1 MNERHLR
8 FRVGMFVLIAMLILM
23 ILIVLTSEFEFL
35 GSQYDVVLKPSSAP
49 GVTRNTPVRKNGI
62 LIGRVRDVA
71 TEDDHVVLV
80 LGINEDEM
88 IYSNEIA
95 SIGAESFL
103 GDAGIEILPLP
114 RDQRGQR
121 ISDGQAMS
129 RVSVKRNPMEIV
141 DLALD
146 LEGQIV
152 ETLKTVQV
160 AGNAV
165 NDAGSGIEQLASTVN
180 MALTNEGSDLKVL
193 FGDLRKVSSKAST
206 SLDNFNR
213 IFENLNDVVGD
224 AELKNR
230 INDAFKALPAVFREI
245 RVTVADTRETI
256 KSFNGV
262 SGRVNDNLDNLAVFT
277 KSLKN
282 EGPEI
287 LEQVN
292 ASVQNID
299 KLLAQVKSFTGSLG
313 KLEKAFTN
321 PNGTVGKLF
330 NESDIYDSVKM
341 TVDNARDVSE
351 QVKALSVRLEPMV
364 RDLRT
369 FADGVA
375 RDPGVLGVRGALDR
389 RPTKTGYKGSAEQ
402 NGLFR

>member
-1 MNERHLR
+1 MDERRLR
-8 FRVGMFVLIAMLILM
+8 FHVGVFVVIAILILM
-23 ILIVLTSEFEFL
+23 ILIVLNGEFH
-35 GSQYDVVLKPSSAP
+35 GSQYDVVVKPSSAP
-49 GVTRNTPVRKNGI
+49 GVTKGTPIRKNGI
-62 LIGRVRDVA
+62 LIGRVRNVE
-71 TEDDHVVLV
+71 TEDDHVALV
-80 LGINEDEM
+80 LGINEDET
-88 IYSNEIA
+88 IYSNEIV

-121 ISDGQAMS
+121 IAGGQAMG
-129 RVSVKRNPMEIV
+129 RVSVKRNPMEII

-165 NDAGSGIEQLASTVN
+165 NDAGMGIEQLASTVN
-180 MALTNEGSDLKVL
+180 MALNNEGSDLKVL
-193 FGDLRKVSSKAST
+193 LGDLRNVSNKAST

-213 IFENLNDVVGD
+213 IFENVNDIVGD

-256 KSFNGV
+256 KSFGSV
-262 SGRVNDNLDNLAVFT
+262 SGRVNDNLDNISVFT

-287 LEQVN
+287 LAQVN
-292 ASVQNID
+292 ASVKNID
-299 KLLAQVKSFTGSLG
+299 RLLAQVKSFTGSLG

-330 NESDIYDSVKM
+330 NESDIYDSVKT
-341 TVDNARDVSE
+341 TVDNAKDISA

-369 FADGVA
+369 FADEVA
-375 RDPGVLGVRGALDR
+375 RDPGVIGVRGALDR
-389 RPTKTGYKGSAEQ
+389 RPTKTGYKGSKEN

>member
-1 MNERHLR
+1 M
-8 FRVGMFVLIAMLILM
+8 G
-23 ILIVLTSEFEFL
+23 
-35 GSQYDVVLKPSSAP
+35 
-49 GVTRNTPVRKNGI
+49 
-62 LIGRVRDVA
+62 
-71 TEDDHVVLV
+71 
-80 LGINEDEM
+80 
-88 IYSNEIA
+88 
-95 SIGAESFL
+95 
-103 GDAGIEILPLP
+103 
-114 RDQRGQR
+114 
-121 ISDGQAMS
+121 
-129 RVSVKRNPMEIV
+129 RVSVKRNPMEII

-165 NDAGSGIEQLASTVN
+165 NDAGMGIEQLASTVN
-180 MALTNEGSDLKVL
+180 MALNNEGSDLKVL
-193 FGDLRKVSSKAST
+193 LGDLRNVSNKAST

-213 IFENLNDVVGD
+213 IFENVNDIVGD
-224 AELKNR
+224 SELKNR

-256 KSFNGV
+256 KSFGSV
-262 SGRVNDNLDNLAVFT
+262 SGRVNDNLDNISVFT

-292 ASVQNID
+292 ASVKNID
-299 KLLAQVKSFTGSLG
+299 RLLAQVKSFTGSLG

-330 NESDIYDSVKM
+330 NESDIYDSVKT
-341 TVDNARDVSE
+341 TVDNAKDISA

-369 FADGVA
+369 FADEVA
-375 RDPGVLGVRGALDR
+375 RDPGVIGVRGALDR
-389 RPTKTGYKGSAEQ
+389 RPTKTGYKGSKEN

>member
-1 MNERHLR
+1 MDEKRLR
-8 FRVGMFVLIAMLILM
+8 FHVGAFVVIAILILM
-23 ILIVLTSEFEFL
+23 ILIVLNGEFT
-35 GSQYDVVLKPSSAP
+35 GSQYDIVVKPATAP
-49 GVTRNTPVRKNGI
+49 GVTEGTPVRKNGI
-62 LIGRVRDVA
+62 LIGRVRNVEI
-71 TEDDHVVLV
+71 EDDHVVLI
-80 LGINEDEM
+80 LGISEGKA

-103 GDAGIEILPLP
+103 GDAGIEIMPLP

-121 ISDGQAMS
+121 MAGGQAMT

-141 DLALD
+141 DVALD
-146 LEGQIV
+146 MEAQII

-165 NDAGSGIEQLASTVN
+165 NDAGAGIEQLASTVN
-180 MALTNEGSDLKVL
+180 MALNDEGSDLKIL
-193 FGDLRKVSSKAST
+193 LGDLRTVSGKASS

-213 IFENLNDVVGD
+213 IFENMNDIVGD
-224 AELKNR
+224 AQLKTR

-256 KSFNGV
+256 KSFSGV
-262 SGRVNDNLDNLAVFT
+262 SSRVNDNLDNLSAFT

-292 ASVQNID
+292 ASVRNID
-299 KLLAQVKSFTGSLG
+299 QLLAQVKSFTGSLG

-321 PNGTVGKLF
+321 PEGTVGKLF
-330 NESDIYDSVKM
+330 NESDIS
-341 TVDNARDVSE
+341 A

-369 FADGVA
+369 FADEVA
-375 RDPGVLGVRGALDR
+375 RDPGVIGVRGALDR
-389 RPTKTGYKGSAEQ
+389 RPTKTGYKGSAEK

>member
-1 MNERHLR
+1 MDERRLR
-8 FRVGMFVLIAMLILM
+8 FHVGVFVVIAILILM
-23 ILIVLTSEFEFL
+23 ILIVLNGEFH
-35 GSQYDVVLKPSSAP
+35 GSQYDVVVKPSSAP
-49 GVTRNTPVRKNGI
+49 GVTKGTPIRKNGI
-62 LIGRVRDVA
+62 LIGRVRNVE
-71 TEDDHVVLV
+71 TEDDHVALV
-80 LGINEDEM
+80 LGINEDET
-88 IYSNEIA
+88 IYSNEIV

-121 ISDGQAMS
+121 IAGGQAMG
-129 RVSVKRNPMEIV
+129 RVSVKRNPMEII

-165 NDAGSGIEQLASTVN
+165 NDAGMGIEQLASTVN
-180 MALTNEGSDLKVL
+180 MALNNEGSDLKVL
-193 FGDLRKVSSKAST
+193 LGDLRNVSNKAST

-213 IFENLNDVVGD
+213 IFENVNDIVGD

-256 KSFNGV
+256 KSFGSV
-262 SGRVNDNLDNLAVFT
+262 SGRVNDNLDNISVFT

-287 LEQVN
+287 LAQVN
-292 ASVQNID
+292 ASVKNID
-299 KLLAQVKSFTGSLG
+299 RLLTQVKSFTGSLG

-330 NESDIYDSVKM
+330 NESDIYDSVKT
-341 TVDNARDVSE
+341 TVDNAKDISA

-369 FADGVA
+369 FADEVA
-375 RDPGVLGVRGALDR
+375 RDPGVIGVRGALDR
-389 RPTKTGYKGSAEQ
+389 RPTKTGYKGSKEN

>member
-1 MNERHLR
+1 M
-8 FRVGMFVLIAMLILM
+8 
-23 ILIVLTSEFEFL
+23 
-35 GSQYDVVLKPSSAP
+35 
-49 GVTRNTPVRKNGI
+49 
-62 LIGRVRDVA
+62 
-71 TEDDHVVLV
+71 
-80 LGINEDEM
+80 
-88 IYSNEIA
+88 
-95 SIGAESFL
+95 
-103 GDAGIEILPLP
+103 PLP
-114 RDQRGQR
+114 REQRGQR
-121 ISDGQAMS
+121 IADGQAMN

-165 NDAGSGIEQLASTVN
+165 NDAGSGIERLASTVN
-180 MALTNEGSDLKVL
+180 MALNNEGSDLKVL
-193 FGDLRKVSSKAST
+193 LGDLRNVSSKAST

-213 IFENLNDVVGD
+213 IFENMNDIVGD

-256 KSFNGV
+256 KSFSSV
-262 SGRVNDNLDNLAVFT
+262 SGRVNDNLDNLSVFT

-299 KLLAQVKSFTGSLG
+299 NLLTQVKSFTGSLG

-369 FADGVA
+369 FADEVA
-375 RDPGVLGVRGALDR
+375 RDPGVIGVRGALDR
-389 RPTKTGYKGSAEQ
+389 RPTKSGYKGSAKQ
-402 NGLFR
+402 NVLFRR

>member
-1 MNERHLR
+1 MEEQLLR
-8 FRVGMFVLIAMLILM
+8 LRVGALVIVAIFILLIL
-23 ILIVLTSEFEFL
+23 ILLNSEFL
-35 GSQYDVVLKPSSAP
+35 GSQYNVVLKPSSAP
-49 GVTRNTPVRKNGI
+49 GVTVSTPVRKNGI

-80 LGINEDEM
+80 LGINEDEA

-114 RDQRGQR
+114 REQRGQR
-121 ISDGQAMS
+121 IADGQALN

-160 AGNAV
+160 AGDAV
-165 NDAGSGIEQLASTVN
+165 NDAGAGIEQLASTVN
-180 MALTNEGSDLKVL
+180 MALTSEGSDLKVL
-193 FGDLRKVSSKAST
+193 LGDLRNVSSKASN

-213 IFENLNDVVGD
+213 IFENMNEIVGD

-230 INDAFKALPAVFREI
+230 INDAFEALPAVFREI

-256 KSFNGV
+256 KSFSGV
-262 SGRVNDNLDNLAVFT
+262 SGRVNDNLDNLSVFT
-277 KSLKN
+277 ESLKD

-299 KLLAQVKSFTGSLG
+299 NLLTQVKSFTGSLG

-330 NESDIYDSVKM
+330 NESEVYESVKM
-341 TVDNARDVSE
+341 TVDNARDVSA

-369 FADGVA
+369 FADEVA
-375 RDPGVLGVRGALDR
+375 RDPGVIGVRGALDR
-389 RPTKTGYKGSAEQ
+389 RPTKTGYKGSAEK
-402 NGLFR
+402 NGLFRR

>member
-1 MNERHLR
+1 MDERRLR
-8 FRVGMFVLIAMLILM
+8 FHVGVFVVIAILILM
-23 ILIVLTSEFEFL
+23 ILIVLNGEFH
-35 GSQYDVVLKPSSAP
+35 GSQYDVVVKPSSAP
-49 GVTRNTPVRKNGI
+49 GVTKGTPIRKNGI
-62 LIGRVRDVA
+62 LIGRVRNVE
-71 TEDDHVVLV
+71 TEDDHVALV
-80 LGINEDEM
+80 LGINEDET
-88 IYSNEIA
+88 IYSNEIV

-121 ISDGQAMS
+121 IAGGQAMG
-129 RVSVKRNPMEIV
+129 RVSVKRNPMEII

-165 NDAGSGIEQLASTVN
+165 NDAGMGIEQLASTVN
-180 MALTNEGSDLKVL
+180 MALNDEGSDLKVL
-193 FGDLRKVSSKAST
+193 LGDLRNVSNKAST

-213 IFENLNDVVGD
+213 IFENVNDIVGD

-256 KSFNGV
+256 KSFGSV
-262 SGRVNDNLDNLAVFT
+262 SGRVNDNLDNLSVFT

-287 LEQVN
+287 LAQVN
-292 ASVQNID
+292 ASVKNID
-299 KLLAQVKSFTGSLG
+299 RLLAQVKSFTGSLG

-330 NESDIYDSVKM
+330 NESDIYDSVKT
-341 TVDNARDVSE
+341 TVDNAKDISA

-369 FADGVA
+369 FADEVA
-375 RDPGVLGVRGALDR
+375 RDPGVIGVRGALDR
-389 RPTKTGYKGSAEQ
+389 RPTKTGYKGSKEN

>member
-1 MNERHLR
+1 MDENILR
-8 FRVGMFVLIAMLILM
+8 FRVGVLVVIAIIILIILIL
-23 ILIVLTSEFEFL
+23 LNSE
-35 GSQYDVVLKPSSAP
+35 GWVSQYDVVIKPASAP
-49 GVTRNTPVRKNGI
+49 GVTAGTPVRKNGI
-62 LIGRVRDVA
+62 LIGRVSDVE
-71 TEDDHVVLV
+71 TEDDHVNLV
-80 LGINEDEM
+80 LSINEKEK

-103 GDAGIEILPLP
+103 GDAGIEIMPLP

-121 ISDGQAMS
+121 ISDGQS
-129 RVSVKRNPMEIV
+129 LNRVSVKRNPMEIV

-152 ETLKTVQV
+152 ETLKTVQT

-165 NDAGSGIEQLASTVN
+165 NNAGAGIQQLAATVN
-180 MALTNEGSDLKVL
+180 MAMTSEDSDLKML
-193 FGDLRKVSSKAST
+193 LGALRHVSGKASA

-213 IFENLNDVVGD
+213 IFENLNEIVGD

-230 INDAFKALPAVFREI
+230 INDAFQALPAVFREI

-256 KSFNGV
+256 KSFGGV
-262 SGRVNDNLDNLAVFT
+262 SGRVNDNLDNLSVFT

-292 ASVQNID
+292 ASVKNID
-299 KLLAQVKSFTGSLG
+299 QLLSQVKSFTGSLG

-330 NESDIYDSVKM
+330 NETEIYDSVKM
-341 TVDNARDVSE
+341 TVDNARDVSA

-369 FADGVA
+369 FADEVA
-375 RDPGVLGVRGALDR
+375 RDPGVIGVRGALDR
-389 RPTKTGYKGSAEQ
+389 RPTKTGYKGSAKQ
-402 NGLFR
+402 NGLFRR

>member
-1 MNERHLR
+1 MEEQLLR
-8 FRVGMFVLIAMLILM
+8 LRVGALVIVAIFILLIL
-23 ILIVLTSEFEFL
+23 ILLNSEFL
-35 GSQYDVVLKPSSAP
+35 GSQYNVVLKPSSAP
-49 GVTRNTPVRKNGI
+49 GVTVSTPVRKNGI

-80 LGINEDEM
+80 LGINEDEA

-114 RDQRGQR
+114 REQRGQR
-121 ISDGQAMS
+121 IADGQALN

-160 AGNAV
+160 AGDAV
-165 NDAGSGIEQLASTVN
+165 NDAGAGIEQLASTVN
-180 MALTNEGSDLKVL
+180 MALTSEGSDLKVL
-193 FGDLRKVSSKAST
+193 LGDLRNVSSKASN

-213 IFENLNDVVGD
+213 IFENMNEIVGD

-230 INDAFKALPAVFREI
+230 INDAFEALPAVFREI

-256 KSFNGV
+256 KSFSGV
-262 SGRVNDNLDNLAVFT
+262 SGRVNDNLDNLSVFT
-277 KSLKN
+277 ESLKD

-299 KLLAQVKSFTGSLG
+299 NLLTQVKSFTGSLG

-330 NESDIYDSVKM
+330 NESEVYDSVKM
-341 TVDNARDVSE
+341 TVDNARDVSA

-369 FADGVA
+369 FADEVA
-375 RDPGVLGVRGALDR
+375 RDPGVIGVRGALDR
-389 RPTKTGYKGSAEQ
+389 RPTKTGYKGSAEK
-402 NGLFR
+402 NGLFRR

>member
-1 MNERHLR
+1 MEENQLR
-8 FRVGMFVLIAMLILM
+8 LRVGAFVLIAILILM
-23 ILIVLTSEFEFL
+23 ILILLNEEFI
-35 GSQYDVVLKPSSAP
+35 GSQYDVVIKPSSAP
-49 GVTRNTPVRKNGI
+49 GVTIGTPVRKNGI
-62 LIGRVRDVA
+62 LIGRVKGVA
-71 TEDDHVVLV
+71 TEDDHVALL
-80 LGINEDEM
+80 LGISEDES

-114 RDQRGQR
+114 RAQRGQR
-121 ISDGQAMS
+121 ISDGQAMT

-165 NDAGSGIEQLASTVN
+165 NDAGAGIEQLATTVN
-180 MALTNEGSDLKVL
+180 MALTSEGSDLKVL
-193 FGDLRKVSSKAST
+193 LGDLRKVSSKATT

-213 IFENLNDVVGD
+213 IFENVNDIVGD

-230 INDAFKALPAVFREI
+230 INDAFKALPAIFREI

-256 KSFNGV
+256 KSFSGV
-262 SGRVNDNLDNLAVFT
+262 SGRVNDNLDNLSVFT
-277 KSLKN
+277 KSLKD

-299 KLLAQVKSFTGSLG
+299 NLLTQVKSFTGSLG

-351 QVKALSVRLEPMV
+351 QVKALSIRLEPMV

-369 FADGVA
+369 FADEVA
-375 RDPGVLGVRGALDR
+375 RDPGVIGVRGALDR
-389 RPTKTGYKGSAEQ
+389 RPTKTGYKGSAQ
-402 NGLFR
+402 KNGLFR

>member
-1 MNERHLR
+1 MEEQVLR
-8 FRVGMFVLIAMLILM
+8 LRVGAFVVVAIIILA
-23 ILIVLTSEFEFL
+23 ILIVLNSEFL
-35 GSQYDVVLKPSSAP
+35 GSQYSVVIKPSSAP
-49 GVTRNTPVRKNGI
+49 GVTINTPVRKNGI

-114 RDQRGQR
+114 REQRGQR
-121 ISDGQAMS
+121 ISEGQAMS

-180 MALTNEGSDLKVL
+180 IALTSEGSDLKVL
-193 FGDLRKVSSKAST
+193 LGDLRNVSNKAST

-213 IFENLNDVVGD
+213 IFENVNDIVGD

-256 KSFNGV
+256 KSFGGV
-262 SGRVNDNLDNLAVFT
+262 SGRVNDNLDNLSVFT

-299 KLLAQVKSFTGSLG
+299 KLLTQVKSFTGSLG

-341 TVDNARDVSE
+341 TVDNAKDISA

-369 FADGVA
+369 FADEVA
-375 RDPGVLGVRGALDR
+375 RDPGVIGVRGALDR
-389 RPTKTGYKGSAEQ
+389 RPTKTGYKGSAEK

>member
-1 MNERHLR
+1 MDENVLR
-8 FRVGMFVLIAMLILM
+8 LRVGAFVVVAIIILIILIL
-23 ILIVLTSEFEFL
+23 LNSEGL
-35 GSQYDVVLKPSSAP
+35 GRQYDVILKPSSAP
-49 GVTRNTPVRKNGI
+49 GVTEGTPVRKNGI
-62 LIGRVRDVA
+62 LIGRVKNVA
-71 TEDDHVVLV
+71 TEDDHVNLI
-80 LGINEDEM
+80 LSINEDEA

-103 GDAGIEILPLP
+103 GDAGIEIMPLP
-114 RDQRGQR
+114 RQQRGQR
-121 ISDGQAMS
+121 IGSGQAIS

-146 LEGQIV
+146 LEGQIM
-152 ETLKTVQV
+152 ETLQTVQTASV
-160 AGNAV
+160 AV
-165 NDAGSGIEQLASTVN
+165 NDAGTGIEQLASTVN
-180 MALTNEGSDLKVL
+180 MALSNENSDFKVL
-193 FGDLRKVSSKAST
+193 LTDLRNVSGKAST

-213 IFENLNDVVGD
+213 IFESLNDVVGD

-230 INDAFKALPAVFREI
+230 INDAFEALPAVFREI
-245 RVTVADTRETI
+245 RVTVADTRKTI
-256 KSFNGV
+256 NSFSGV
-262 SGRVNDNLDNLAVFT
+262 SGRVNDNLDNLSVFT
-277 KSLKN
+277 SSLKD

-292 ASVQNID
+292 ASVKNID

-330 NESDIYDSVKM
+330 NDSDVYDSVKM
-341 TVDNARDVSE
+341 TVDNARDVSA
-351 QVKALSVRLEPMV
+351 QVKALTVKLEPMV

-389 RPTKTGYKGSAEQ
+389 RPTKTGFKGSAGQ
-402 NGLFR
+402 NGLFRR

>member
-1 MNERHLR
+1 MDERRLR
-8 FRVGMFVLIAMLILM
+8 FHVGVFVVIAILILM
-23 ILIVLTSEFEFL
+23 ILIVLNGEFH
-35 GSQYDVVLKPSSAP
+35 GSQYDVVVKPSSAP
-49 GVTRNTPVRKNGI
+49 GVTKGTPIRKNGI
-62 LIGRVRDVA
+62 LIGRVRNVE
-71 TEDDHVVLV
+71 TEDDHVALV
-80 LGINEDEM
+80 LGINEDET
-88 IYSNEIA
+88 IYSNEIV

-121 ISDGQAMS
+121 IAGGQAMG
-129 RVSVKRNPMEIV
+129 RVSVKRNPMEII

-165 NDAGSGIEQLASTVN
+165 NDAGMGIEQLASTVN
-180 MALTNEGSDLKVL
+180 MALNNEGSDLKVL
-193 FGDLRKVSSKAST
+193 LGDLRNVSNKAST

-213 IFENLNDVVGD
+213 IFENVNDIVGD
-224 AELKNR
+224 SELKNR

-256 KSFNGV
+256 KSFGSV
-262 SGRVNDNLDNLAVFT
+262 SGRVNDNLDNISVFT

-292 ASVQNID
+292 ASVKNID
-299 KLLAQVKSFTGSLG
+299 RLLAQVKSFTGSLG

-330 NESDIYDSVKM
+330 NESDIYDSVKT
-341 TVDNARDVSE
+341 TVDNAKDISA

-369 FADGVA
+369 FADEVA
-375 RDPGVLGVRGALDR
+375 RDPGVIGVRGALDR
-389 RPTKTGYKGSAEQ
+389 RPTKTGYKGSKEN

>member
-1 MNERHLR
+1 MEEKVLR
-8 FRVGMFVLIAMLILM
+8 LRVGAFVVVAIIILA
-23 ILIVLTSEFEFL
+23 ILIVLNSEFL
-35 GSQYDVVLKPSSAP
+35 GSQYSVVIKPSSAP
-49 GVTRNTPVRKNGI
+49 GVTINTPVRKNGI

-114 RDQRGQR
+114 REQRGQR
-121 ISDGQAMS
+121 VSDGQAMS

-180 MALTNEGSDLKVL
+180 MALNNEGSDLKVL
-193 FGDLRKVSSKAST
+193 LGDLRNVSSKAAT

-213 IFENLNDVVGD
+213 IFENVNEIVGD

-256 KSFNGV
+256 KSFGGV
-262 SGRVNDNLDNLAVFT
+262 SSRVNDNLDNLSVFT

-341 TVDNARDVSE
+341 TVDNARDVSA

-369 FADGVA
+369 FADEVA
-375 RDPGVLGVRGALDR
+375 RDPGVIGVRGALDR
-389 RPTKTGYKGSAEQ
+389 RPSKTGYKGSAQ
-402 NGLFR
+402 KNGLFR

>member
-1 MNERHLR
+1 MDERRLR
-8 FRVGMFVLIAMLILM
+8 FHVGVFVVIAILILM
-23 ILIVLTSEFEFL
+23 ILIVLNGEFH
-35 GSQYDVVLKPSSAP
+35 GSQYDVVVKPSSAP
-49 GVTRNTPVRKNGI
+49 GVTKGTPIRKNGI
-62 LIGRVRDVA
+62 LIGRVRNVE
-71 TEDDHVVLV
+71 TEDDHVALV
-80 LGINEDEM
+80 LGINEDET
-88 IYSNEIA
+88 IYSNEIV

-121 ISDGQAMS
+121 IAGGQAMG
-129 RVSVKRNPMEIV
+129 RVSVKRNPMEII

-165 NDAGSGIEQLASTVN
+165 NDAGMGIEQLASTVN
-180 MALTNEGSDLKVL
+180 MALNDEGSDLKVL
-193 FGDLRKVSSKAST
+193 LGDLRNVSNKAST

-213 IFENLNDVVGD
+213 IFENVNDIVGD

-256 KSFNGV
+256 KSFGSV
-262 SGRVNDNLDNLAVFT
+262 SGRVNDNLDNISVFT

-287 LEQVN
+287 LAQVN
-292 ASVQNID
+292 ASVKNID
-299 KLLAQVKSFTGSLG
+299 RLLAQVKSFTGSLG

-330 NESDIYDSVKM
+330 NESDIYDSVKT
-341 TVDNARDVSE
+341 TVDNAKDISA

-369 FADGVA
+369 FADEVA
-375 RDPGVLGVRGALDR
+375 RDPGVIGVRGALDR
-389 RPTKTGYKGSAEQ
+389 RPTKTGYKGSKEN

>member
-1 MNERHLR
+1 MDERRLR
-8 FRVGMFVLIAMLILM
+8 FHVGVFVVIAILILM
-23 ILIVLTSEFEFL
+23 ILIVLNGEFH
-35 GSQYDVVLKPSSAP
+35 GSQYDVVVKPSSAP
-49 GVTRNTPVRKNGI
+49 GVTKGTPIRKNGI
-62 LIGRVRDVA
+62 LIGRVRNVE
-71 TEDDHVVLV
+71 TEDDHVALV
-80 LGINEDEM
+80 LGINEDET
-88 IYSNEIA
+88 IYSNEIV

-121 ISDGQAMS
+121 IAGGQAMG
-129 RVSVKRNPMEIV
+129 RVSVKRNPMEII

-165 NDAGSGIEQLASTVN
+165 NDAGMGIEQLASTVN
-180 MALTNEGSDLKVL
+180 MALNDEGSDLKVL
-193 FGDLRKVSSKAST
+193 LGDLRNVSNKAST

-213 IFENLNDVVGD
+213 IFENVNDIVGD

-256 KSFNGV
+256 KSFGSV
-262 SGRVNDNLDNLAVFT
+262 SGRVNDNLDNISVFT

-287 LEQVN
+287 LAQVN
-292 ASVQNID
+292 ASVKNID
-299 KLLAQVKSFTGSLG
+299 RLLTQVKSFTGSLG

-330 NESDIYDSVKM
+330 NESDIYDSVKT
-341 TVDNARDVSE
+341 TVDNAKDISA

-369 FADGVA
+369 FADEVA
-375 RDPGVLGVRGALDR
+375 RDPGVIGVRGALDR
-389 RPTKTGYKGSAEQ
+389 RPTKTGYKGSKEN

>member
-1 MNERHLR
+1 MNENLLR
-8 FRVGMFVLIAMLILM
+8 FRVGAFVLIAILILM
-23 ILIVLTSEFEFL
+23 ILIVLNNEFL
-35 GSQYDVVLKPSSAP
+35 GSQYDVVIKPSSAP
-49 GVTRNTPVRKNGI
+49 GVTIGTPVRKNGI
-62 LIGRVRDVA
+62 LIGRVKDVA
-71 TEDDHVVLV
+71 TEDDHVALL
-80 LGINEDEM
+80 LGISENES

-152 ETLKTVQV
+152 ETLKTVQI

-180 MALTNEGSDLKVL
+180 MALTNEGSDLKAL
-193 FGDLRKVSSKAST
+193 FGDLRNVSSKAT
-206 SLDNFNR
+206 ASLDNFNR
-213 IFENLNDVVGD
+213 IFENVNDIVGD

-230 INDAFKALPAVFREI
+230 INDAFKALPAIFREI

-256 KSFNGV
+256 KSFSGV
-262 SGRVNDNLDNLAVFT
+262 SGRVNDNLDNLSVFT
-277 KSLKN
+277 KSLKD

-299 KLLAQVKSFTGSLG
+299 NLLTQVKSFTGSLG

-330 NESDIYDSVKM
+330 NESDIYESAKM

-351 QVKALSVRLEPMV
+351 QVKALSIRLEPMV

-369 FADGVA
+369 FADEVA
-375 RDPGVLGVRGALDR
+375 RDPGVIGVRGALDR
-389 RPTKTGYKGSAEQ
+389 RPTKTGYKGSAQ
-402 NGLFR
+402 KNGLFR

>member
-1 MNERHLR
+1 MDERRLR
-8 FRVGMFVLIAMLILM
+8 FHVGVFVVIAILILM
-23 ILIVLTSEFEFL
+23 ILIVLNGEFH
-35 GSQYDVVLKPSSAP
+35 GSQYDVVVKPSSAP
-49 GVTRNTPVRKNGI
+49 GITKGTPIRKNGI
-62 LIGRVRDVA
+62 LIGRVRNVE
-71 TEDDHVVLV
+71 TEDDHVALV
-80 LGINEDEM
+80 LGINEDET
-88 IYSNEIA
+88 IYSNEIV

-121 ISDGQAMS
+121 IAGGQAMG
-129 RVSVKRNPMEIV
+129 RVSVKRNPMEII

-165 NDAGSGIEQLASTVN
+165 NDAGMGIEQLASTVN
-180 MALTNEGSDLKVL
+180 MALNDEGSDLKVL
-193 FGDLRKVSSKAST
+193 LGDLRNVSNKAST

-213 IFENLNDVVGD
+213 IFENVNDIVGD

-256 KSFNGV
+256 KSFGSV
-262 SGRVNDNLDNLAVFT
+262 SGRVNDNLDNISVFT

-287 LEQVN
+287 LAQVN
-292 ASVQNID
+292 ASVKNID
-299 KLLAQVKSFTGSLG
+299 RLLAQVKSFTGSLG

-330 NESDIYDSVKM
+330 NESDIYDSVKT
-341 TVDNARDVSE
+341 TVDNAKDISA

-369 FADGVA
+369 FADEVA
-375 RDPGVLGVRGALDR
+375 RDPGVIGVRGALDR
-389 RPTKTGYKGSAEQ
+389 RPTKTGYKGSKEN

>member
-1 MNERHLR
+1 MDERRLR
-8 FRVGMFVLIAMLILM
+8 FHVGVFVVIAILILM
-23 ILIVLTSEFEFL
+23 ILIVLNGEFH
-35 GSQYDVVLKPSSAP
+35 GSQYDVVVKPSSAP
-49 GVTRNTPVRKNGI
+49 GVTKGTPIRKNGI
-62 LIGRVRDVA
+62 LIGRVRNVE
-71 TEDDHVVLV
+71 TEDDHVALV
-80 LGINEDEM
+80 LGINEDET
-88 IYSNEIA
+88 IYSNEIV

-121 ISDGQAMS
+121 IAGGQAMG
-129 RVSVKRNPMEIV
+129 RVSVKRNPMEII

-165 NDAGSGIEQLASTVN
+165 NDAGMGIEQLASTVN
-180 MALTNEGSDLKVL
+180 MALNNEGSDLKVL
-193 FGDLRKVSSKAST
+193 LGDLRNVSNKAST

-213 IFENLNDVVGD
+213 IFENVNDIVGD
-224 AELKNR
+224 SELKNR

-256 KSFNGV
+256 KSFGSV
-262 SGRVNDNLDNLAVFT
+262 SGRVNDNLDNISVFT

-287 LEQVN
+287 LAQVN
-292 ASVQNID
+292 ASVKNID
-299 KLLAQVKSFTGSLG
+299 RLLAQVKSFTGSLG

-330 NESDIYDSVKM
+330 NESDIYDSVKT
-341 TVDNARDVSE
+341 TVDNAKDISA

-369 FADGVA
+369 FADEVA
-375 RDPGVLGVRGALDR
+375 RDPGVIGVRGALDR
-389 RPTKTGYKGSAEQ
+389 RPTKTGYKGSKEN

>member
-1 MNERHLR
+1 MNEKHLR
-8 FRVGMFVLIAMLILM
+8 FRVGTFVLIAILILM
-23 ILIVLTSEFEFL
+23 ILIMLNSEFELL
-35 GSQYDVVLKPSSAP
+35 GSQYNVVLKPSSAP
-49 GVTRNTPVRKNGI
+49 GVTVNTPIRKNGI

-80 LGINEDEM
+80 LGINEDEA

-103 GDAGIEILPLP
+103 GDAGIEIMPLP
-114 RDQRGQR
+114 REQRGQR
-121 ISDGQAMS
+121 IADGQAMN

-165 NDAGSGIEQLASTVN
+165 NDAGSGIERLASTVN
-180 MALTNEGSDLKVL
+180 MALNNEGSDLKVL
-193 FGDLRKVSSKAST
+193 LGDLRNVSSKAST

-213 IFENLNDVVGD
+213 IFENMNDIVGD

-256 KSFNGV
+256 KSFSSV
-262 SGRVNDNLDNLAVFT
+262 SGRVNDNLDNLSVFT

-299 KLLAQVKSFTGSLG
+299 NLLTQVKSFTGSLG

-369 FADGVA
+369 FADEVA
-375 RDPGVLGVRGALDR
+375 RDPGVIGVRGALDR
-389 RPTKTGYKGSAEQ
+389 RPTKTGYKGSAKQ

>member
-1 MNERHLR
+1 MDENILR
-8 FRVGMFVLIAMLILM
+8 FRVGVLVIMAIIILIILIL
-23 ILIVLTSEFEFL
+23 LNSE
-35 GSQYDVVLKPSSAP
+35 GWVSQYDVVLKPGSAP
-49 GVTRNTPVRKNGI
+49 GVTAGTPVRKNGI
-62 LIGRVRDVA
+62 LIGRVTDVS
-71 TEDDHVVLV
+71 TEDDHVNLI
-80 LGINEDEM
+80 LSINEDEA
-88 IYSNEIA
+88 IYSNEVA
-95 SIGAESFL
+95 TIGAESFL
-103 GDAGIEILPLP
+103 GDAGIEIMPLP
-114 RDQRGQR
+114 REQRGQR
-121 ISDGQAMS
+121 IGDGQS
-129 RVSVKRNPMEIV
+129 INRVSVKRNPMEIV

-152 ETLKTVQV
+152 ETLKTVQT

-165 NDAGSGIEQLASTVN
+165 NDAGAGIEQLAATVN
-180 MALTNEGSDLKVL
+180 MALTNENSDLKVL
-193 FGDLRKVSSKAST
+193 FSDLRTVSGKAST

-213 IFENLNDVVGD
+213 IFENLNEIVGD
-224 AELKNR
+224 VELKNR

-256 KSFNGV
+256 KSFSGV
-262 SGRVNDNLDNLAVFT
+262 SGRVNENLDNISVFT
-277 KSLKN
+277 KSLKD

-292 ASVQNID
+292 ASVKNID

-330 NESDIYDSVKM
+330 NESDVYDSVKM
-341 TVDNARDVSE
+341 TVENARDISA
-351 QVKALSVRLEPMV
+351 QVKALTVKLEPMV

-389 RPTKTGYKGSAEQ
+389 RPTKTGYKGSKEN
-402 NGLFR
+402 NGLFRR

>member
-1 MNERHLR
+1 MDENILR
-8 FRVGMFVLIAMLILM
+8 FRVGVLVIMAIIILIILIL
-23 ILIVLTSEFEFL
+23 LNSE
-35 GSQYDVVLKPSSAP
+35 GWVSQYDVVLKPGSAP
-49 GVTRNTPVRKNGI
+49 GVTAGTPVRKNGI
-62 LIGRVRDVA
+62 LIGRVTDVS
-71 TEDDHVVLV
+71 TEDDHVNLI
-80 LGINEDEM
+80 LSINEDEA
-88 IYSNEIA
+88 IYSNEVA

-103 GDAGIEILPLP
+103 GDAGIEIMPLP
-114 RDQRGQR
+114 REQRGQR
-121 ISDGQAMS
+121 IGDGQS
-129 RVSVKRNPMEIV
+129 IDRVSVKRNPMEIV

-152 ETLKTVQV
+152 ETLKTVQT

-165 NDAGSGIEQLASTVN
+165 NDAGAGIEQLASTVN
-180 MALTNEGSDLKVL
+180 MALTNENSDLKVL
-193 FGDLRKVSSKAST
+193 FSDLRTVSGKAST

-213 IFENLNDVVGD
+213 IFENLNEIVGD
-224 AELKNR
+224 VELKNR

-256 KSFNGV
+256 KSFSGV
-262 SGRVNDNLDNLAVFT
+262 SGRVNENLDNISVFT
-277 KSLKN
+277 ESLKD

-292 ASVQNID
+292 ASVKNID
-299 KLLAQVKSFTGSLG
+299 NLLAQVKSFTGSLG

-330 NESDIYDSVKM
+330 NESDVYDSVKM
-341 TVDNARDVSE
+341 TVENARDISA
-351 QVKALSVRLEPMV
+351 QVKALTVKLEPMV

-389 RPTKTGYKGSAEQ
+389 RPTKTGYKGSRES
-402 NGLFR
+402 NGLFRR

>member
-1 MNERHLR
+1 MDERRLR
-8 FRVGMFVLIAMLILM
+8 FHVGVFVVIAILILM
-23 ILIVLTSEFEFL
+23 ILIVLNGEFH
-35 GSQYDVVLKPSSAP
+35 GSQYDVVVKPSSAP
-49 GVTRNTPVRKNGI
+49 GVTKGTPIRKNGI
-62 LIGRVRDVA
+62 LIGRVRNVE
-71 TEDDHVVLV
+71 TEDDHVALV
-80 LGINEDEM
+80 LGINEDET
-88 IYSNEIA
+88 IYSNEIV

-121 ISDGQAMS
+121 IAGGQAMG
-129 RVSVKRNPMEIV
+129 RVSVKRNPMEII

-165 NDAGSGIEQLASTVN
+165 NDAGMGIEQLASTVN
-180 MALTNEGSDLKVL
+180 MALNDEGSDLKVL
-193 FGDLRKVSSKAST
+193 LGDLRNVSNKAST

-213 IFENLNDVVGD
+213 IFENVNDIVGD

-256 KSFNGV
+256 KSFGSV
-262 SGRVNDNLDNLAVFT
+262 SGRVNDNLDNLSVFT

-292 ASVQNID
+292 ASVKNID
-299 KLLAQVKSFTGSLG
+299 RLLAQVKSFTGSLG

-330 NESDIYDSVKM
+330 NESDIYDSVKT
-341 TVDNARDVSE
+341 TVDNAKDISA

-369 FADGVA
+369 FADEVA
-375 RDPGVLGVRGALDR
+375 RDPGVIGVRGALDR
-389 RPTKTGYKGSAEQ
+389 RPTKTGYKGSKEN

>member
-1 MNERHLR
+1 MNENLLR
-8 FRVGMFVLIAMLILM
+8 LRVGAFVLIAILILM
-23 ILIVLTSEFEFL
+23 ILVVLNTEFL
-35 GSQYDVVLKPSSAP
+35 AFSNQYDVVIKPSSAP
-49 GVTRNTPVRKNGI
+49 GVTIGTPVRKNGI
-62 LIGRVRDVA
+62 LIGRVKDVA
-71 TEDDHVVLV
+71 TEDDHVALL
-80 LGINEDEM
+80 LGISESES

-114 RDQRGQR
+114 RQQRGQR
-121 ISDGQAMS
+121 ISDGQAMN

-165 NDAGSGIEQLASTVN
+165 NQAGLGIEQLASTVN
-180 MALTNEGSDLKVL
+180 MALTNEGSDLKML
-193 FGDLRKVSSKAST
+193 MGDLRKVSGKAT
-206 SLDNFNR
+206 VSLDNFNR
-213 IFENLNDVVGD
+213 IFENINEIVGD

-256 KSFNGV
+256 KSFGGV

-277 KSLKN
+277 ESLKM

-292 ASVQNID
+292 ASVKNID
-299 KLLAQVKSFTGSLG
+299 NLLAEVKTFTSSLG

-330 NESDIYDSVKM
+330 NESEIYDSVKM
-341 TVDNARDVSE
+341 TVDNARDISA

-369 FADGVA
+369 FADEVA
-375 RDPGVLGVRGALDR
+375 RDPGVIGVRGALDR
-389 RPTKTGYKGSAEQ
+389 RPTKTGYKGSAQQ